1 MYYISVFAALSVFHD
16 RETWSGSA
24 SGLTKKSHLETILH
38 AINANK
44 GMLDVETRLDH
55 EIVRQ
60 MRADT
65 KIPRPAAPAAS
76 VPAGPAPSEPA
87 ALIVVS
93 DAAASQPAVMPRP
106 ATSELE
112 PAAPLARVAVKP
124 PQTSPSLPPFQP
136 PPPSPLSP
144 LSPQS
149 PQPRPQPS
157 LPAPSPQAQHPRSPA
172 LQSQDQALAAPAAPI
187 QEQESGMALLDD
199 TLVTNDGPA
208 LPDTIADEVPA
219 LPRAGPPLA
228 PTLTPTLQQEEET
241 LQLMMMHP
249 MQESDAVPAS
259 LSPSAPESE
268 LQDTLPANSAGSVS
282 AGPGA
287 AFGQHDLTQCK
298 ADMAAVQSCILTAR
312 VHEAASAAAAV
323 PAPASASATASASAS
338 SASAFASL
346 SPHRSWQRPR
356 HYGRPLAC

>member
-1 MYYISVFAALSVFHD
+1 
-16 RETWSGSA
+16 
-24 SGLTKKSHLETILH
+24 
-38 AINANK
+38 
-44 GMLDVETRLDH
+44 
-55 EIVRQ
+55 
-60 MRADT
+60 
-65 KIPRPAAPAAS
+65 
-76 VPAGPAPSEPA
+76 
-87 ALIVVS
+87 
-93 DAAASQPAVMPRP
+93 
-106 ATSELE
+106 
-112 PAAPLARVAVKP
+112 
-124 PQTSPSLPPFQP
+124 
-136 PPPSPLSP
+136 
-144 LSPQS
+144 
-149 PQPRPQPS
+149 
-157 LPAPSPQAQHPRSPA
+157 
-172 LQSQDQALAAPAAPI
+172 
-187 QEQESGMALLDD
+187 MALLDD

-287 AFGQHDLTQCK
+287 AFGQHGLTQCK

-323 PAPASASATASASAS
+323 PAPASASAIASASAS

-346 SPHRSWQRPR
+346 SPLGRGKGQGTTGGPSPARGKSPVWAADRLRHAPWAASGLPEAKRQATCATAVKSAPQPRPPPAKRLRTGAVEIGLDGQMGLANFCQPASKAEPVPKCPAKSPAKASSTKAKAKAKTAKALTKAPKGPGQPKGTLLQRAKVISDEVVAARLQAAKFGTLSGP
-356 HYGRPLAC
+356 GQPKAKAANSGAASGPPPSM